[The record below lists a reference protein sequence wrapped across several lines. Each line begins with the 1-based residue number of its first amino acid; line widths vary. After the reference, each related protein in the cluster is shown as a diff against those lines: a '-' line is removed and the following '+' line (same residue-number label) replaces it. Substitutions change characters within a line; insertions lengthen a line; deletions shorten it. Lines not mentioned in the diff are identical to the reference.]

1 VLAAE
6 DAAVAKA
13 LDDIEAAVGAQQ
25 AAVEDATRRL
35 EAAEAVAVT
44 RRADAAAIGAE
55 IDQARADL
63 ATLAVD
69 RYIGQRA
76 DDTATA
82 LFTSSDAGD
91 ALRRTSLLEYLHGTE
106 RDTLDAMRGLEAERA
121 AALAAA
127 DDAVASAE
135 AGRAEVAAALAELQL
150 RLETQATL
158 RAELQRRIATWEA
171 EQDELARAE
180 SELTDLIKERQLE
193 ALGVTGTD
201 PSAASVRG
209 FVMPTTGAVGSGF
222 GMRLH
227 PIYRITRPHNGLDI
241 GGRMGDP
248 VFASKAGTVLEAGV
262 RGGFGN
268 VIIVEHSGGVTT
280 VYAHL
285 SKIGVSRGDRVET
298 GEAIGAV
305 GSTGLST
312 GPHLHFEVRVG
323 GVPKDP
329 MLFLP

>member
-55 IDQARADL
+55 LDQARADL

-135 AGRAEVAAALAELQL
+135 AGRAEVAAALAELQV

-171 EQDELARAE
+171 
-180 SELTDLIKERQLE
+180 DLIKERQLE

-285 SKIGVSRGDRVET
+285 SKIGVSRGDRIET

-312 GPHLHFEVRVG
+312 GPHLHFEVREKG
-323 GVPKDP
+323 TPADP
-329 MLFLP
+329 LAYL